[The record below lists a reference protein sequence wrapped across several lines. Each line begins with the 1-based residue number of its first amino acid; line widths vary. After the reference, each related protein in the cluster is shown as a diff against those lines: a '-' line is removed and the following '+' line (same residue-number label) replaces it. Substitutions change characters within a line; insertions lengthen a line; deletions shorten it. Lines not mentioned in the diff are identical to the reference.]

1 VPLFEPYRPQLNDGE
16 RPPAIDSVLIRAALP
31 SDVAELATIE
41 AAREGGDVGEH
52 AAKLEKLLASSAT
65 GNARVLAAQ
74 HGPSLVGIAKA
85 TRFTP
90 PAEPPPNIAPAGWY
104 LSGVIVAE
112 GYRRRGI
119 GRRLTQARLSWIA
132 ERDRVAYYFANARN
146 RATVELHRPF
156 GFVEI
161 TRNFTFPGASFE
173 GGLGIL
179 FKAELAQRAGAFS
192 LD

>member
-1 VPLFEPYRPQLNDGE
+1 MPLFEPYRPELTDGE
-16 RPPAIDSVLIRAALP
+16 RPPAVETLLIRKALP
-31 SDVAELATIE
+31 SDVAELARIE
-41 AAREGGDVGEH
+41 AAREGGDAVQH
-52 AAKLEKLLASSAT
+52 AEKLEKLLAGSAA

-90 PAEPPPNIAPAGWY
+90 PADSPSNIAPAGWY

-132 ERDRVAYYFANARN
+132 ERACVAYYFANARN
-146 RATVELHRPF
+146 RATIELHRPF
-156 GFVEI
+156 GFVEV
-161 TRNFTFPGASFE
+161 TRDFTFPGASFE

-179 FKAELAQRAGAFS
+179 FKAELAQHAGASS